1 MALGQTTDAT
11 FQNDVLQ
18 SSVPVLVDFWAEWCG
33 PCKMMLPILE
43 EAAPALVDKIKI
55 VKLNIDQ
62 NPATPAAFGVRS
74 IPPLI
79 IFKDGQAVAQK
90 TGVLPK
96 NKLVEWIESAI

>member
-11 FQNDVLQ
+11 FQEDVLK

-43 EAAPALVDKIKI
+43 EAAPTLVDKIKI
-55 VKLNIDQ
+55 VKVNIDQ
-62 NPATPAAFGVRS
+62 NPGTPAAFGVRS
-74 IPPLI
+74 IPTLI

-90 TGVLPK
+90 TGVMPK
-96 NKLVEWIESAI
+96 KQTC